1 MVKYKQTRV
10 AMGVYEIQYHSGK
23 SLFEARVTLDKKVH
37 ILGKFDTLEDAAAA
51 YKRAEVDYDRGTS
64 K

>member
-1 MVKYKQTRV
+1 
-10 AMGVYEIQYHSGK
+10 MGVYEIQYHSGK